1 MGRSALQGCCQC
13 PRPAAMAN
21 QEPRGAVP
29 DCQQCESSVSWA
41 VLAEEE
47 LATPKKVGVTSKD
60 ASVGGTV
67 RGKEHCDVEQT
78 QEETSEEP
86 LL

>member
-1 MGRSALQGCCQC
+1 VSC
-13 PRPAAMAN
+13 PAAMAN

-29 DCQQCESSVSWA
+29 DCQQCASSVSWA

-67 RGKEHCDVEQT
+67 RGKEHCNVEQT